1 MAVTYTENYNLGKQ
15 ENHADKFDMTVIT
28 ENMDKIDKA
37 LSEKINAEEGKGL
50 ITDDEREKLSEL
62 KNYDDTEI
70 KAEIETVSTQIKR
83 TNISSGA
90 NLNTLDMGEGSTA
103 SDYKL
108 FVSTAKAITETL
120 INLPPNFPY
129 SGFSLEYFRISGQ
142 QWCQRITGAT
152 YSSTGNVTNMTIYYR
167 AGVGQQPTITWGGWF
182 MLSPTA
188 CTTIATEEE

>member
-1 MAVTYTENYNLGKQ
+1 MSNVTGINEEKNEFNFDFSAARMNELFHEVEDLENVESNI
-15 ENHADKFDMTVIT
+15 V
-28 ENMDKIDKA
+28 
-37 LSEKINAEEGKGL
+37 
-50 ITDDEREKLSEL
+50 
-62 KNYDDTEI
+62 
-70 KAEIETVSTQIKR
+70 QIKR
-83 TNISSGA
+83 TDILSGA

-188 CTTIATEEE
+188 CTEATETEVSADE